1 MTTCR
6 PSTESPFGRSVSV
19 ARTNRASGATASR
32 VALWRALR
40 YSGFT
45 VCTVSVSARIRS
57 SATWRRMKSNSSRCW
72 SRRNFFCPVG
82 SAGDLGAGPRR
93 MSVSWRRAPSAS
105 PRDQA
110 LPSRVNET
118 ERPSAGHAGS
128 DSGAGVAGGPPLRPP
143 LVPNGT
149 ARLLM
154 LPAVSGNAGALA
166 AGGPPRANRGASRP
180 MATLQRLGAGLVG
193 GALGACTSGGEPPL
207 RLGTTYTVEQSG
219 ALALLDSLA
228 RPTPTTVVGPSGQI
242 LGAAARG
249 DLDVVITHAP
259 SLEQRLLV
267 APGHVLLACPFV
279 ASRFAIVGPAADP
292 AHVGAAPGAADAFRR
307 IAAAAGPFVSRGD
320 SSGTHVKEVALWQA
334 AHVRPAGSWYIQS
347 GADQVTTLHV
357 ADERDA
363 YALADLPT
371 LAKLTGLRLQ
381 VLFATDTALTNPY
394 TLYVVNK
401 PGPGPGPD
409 PGPRATAEAFARWAM
424 SVARPR
430 ILELRLPD
438 GTPGFV
444 TRGGE
449 CAAPDTSA
457 PSAGRSAER
466 RLERAPPPQ
475 AAPTSAAVLLG
486 RWDYSPP
493 SRAAAAHPP
502 CARR

>member
-1 MTTCR
+1 MMLSTVRGNPCALAR
-6 PSTESPFGRSVSV
+6 PGSET
-19 ARTNRASGATASR
+19 RASGSAMRQMATLR
-32 VALWRALR
+32 RLW
-40 YSGFT
+40 
-45 VCTVSVSARIRS
+45 
-57 SATWRRMKSNSSRCW
+57 
-72 SRRNFFCPVG
+72 
-82 SAGDLGAGPRR
+82 AG
-93 MSVSWRRAPSAS
+93 
-105 PRDQA
+105 
-110 LPSRVNET
+110 
-118 ERPSAGHAGS
+118 
-128 DSGAGVAGGPPLRPP
+128 
-143 LVPNGT
+143 
-149 ARLLM
+149 LM
-154 LPAVSGNAGALA
+154 CGALA
-166 AGGPPRANRGASRP
+166 A
-180 MATLQRLGAGLVG
+180 
-193 GALGACTSGGEPPL
+193 CTTRERPL

-219 ALALLDSLA
+219 ALAVLDSLA
-228 RPTPTTVVGPSGQI
+228 QPKPAVVVGPSGQI
-242 LGAAARG
+242 LAAAARG

-401 PGPGPGPD
+401 PGP
-409 PGPRATAEAFARWAM
+409 RATAEAFARWAM

-449 CAAPDTSA
+449 GAPPATTA
-457 PSAGRSAER
+457 RSAGASAEPR
-466 RLERAPPPQ
+466 SERALAPPV
-475 AAPTSAAVLLG
+475 APAPAAVLLG
-486 RWDYSPP
+486 RWDYFPA
-493 SRAAAAHPP
+493 SRAPATQAPALGGGLQVTLEFDSVSGGTPDGRV
-502 CARR
+502 RRWFAGDVGISQRALGQVVDRVIGGGGEPALSLPRRVLA